1 MNKDIALLLT
11 GQYPNEYLTPDMM
24 RLVDCLQKINPDHFS
39 DARINMFYSMA
50 EDRYELVVNLLDK
63 VQRDYPHQYFPLL
76 KSLGVHSKYQVRKIE
91 VTQCI

>member
-1 MNKDIALLLT
+1 
-11 GQYPNEYLTPDMM
+11 
-24 RLVDCLQKINPDHFS
+24 
-39 DARINMFYSMA
+39 MFYSMA